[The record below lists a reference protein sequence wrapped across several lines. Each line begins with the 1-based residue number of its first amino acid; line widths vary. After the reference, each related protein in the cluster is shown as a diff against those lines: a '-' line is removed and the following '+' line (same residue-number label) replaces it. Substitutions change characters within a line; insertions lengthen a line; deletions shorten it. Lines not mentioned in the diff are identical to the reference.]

1 MKIDF
6 KHVMIAVLKTLFL
19 IVIVSCVDFGVNTL
33 AKVEISEISYALMI
47 AFSAIFLHYYDKED
61 NK

>member
-6 KHVMIAVLKTLFL
+6 RHVIIAVLKTLFF
-19 IVIVSCVDFGVNTL
+19 IVIISCVDFGVNTL
-33 AKVEISEISYALMI
+33 AKVETSEISYALMI

-61 NK
+61 